1 MKDPDSADAS
11 TGEFMS
17 PRAAAD
23 LLAVSVAQVQ
33 AWIASGALPHSRTA
47 GGHKRLRRDAVHAFE
62 AALERPAA
70 QLDSHPVSEYCPDPQ
85 PSYPVPPNE
94 RERLWSLAVSNL
106 IDSPRESVFDA
117 LTARAVEIART
128 PMGLVSLL
136 TARRQW
142 FKANIGIAVDETPR
156 AWAFCSHA
164 ILANEPFIVG
174 DARRDRRFTANPL
187 VTDEPHLRFY
197 AGFPL
202 AAKDGTLLG
211 TLCVLDRKPRRL
223 SAAQIAALREL
234 ADEAAAEVARRT

>member
-1 MKDPDSADAS
+1 MKDSDSEDVS
-11 TGEFMS
+11 GGELMS

-23 LLAVSVAQVQ
+23 LLAVSAAQVQ
-33 AWIASGALPHSRTA
+33 HWIASGELPHRRTP
-47 GGHKRLRRDAVHAFE
+47 GGHKRLHRADVQAF
-62 AALERPAA
+62 AGTVQRPASA
-70 QLDSHPVSEYCPDPQ
+70 PDSLPVSEYCPDPCPAYPL
-85 PSYPVPPNE
+85 PSNE

-106 IDSPRESVFDA
+106 IDSPREPVFDA

-142 FKANIGIAVDETPR
+142 FKAKIGVAVDETPR

-164 ILANEPFIVG
+164 ILGDDPFIVT
-174 DARRDRRFTANPL
+174 DAHRDRRFAGNPL
-187 VTDEPHLRFY
+187 VTGEPHLRFY

-202 AAKDGTLLG
+202 AARDGTLLG

-223 SAAQIAALREL
+223 NAAQIAALRGL
-234 ADEAAAEVARRT
+234 AAQAAAEIVRRT